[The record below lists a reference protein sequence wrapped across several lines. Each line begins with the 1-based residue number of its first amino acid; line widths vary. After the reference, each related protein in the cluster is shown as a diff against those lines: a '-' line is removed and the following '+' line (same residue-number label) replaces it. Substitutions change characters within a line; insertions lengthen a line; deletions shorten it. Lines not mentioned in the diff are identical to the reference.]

1 MGFQSGFG
9 FISVRVRNAC
19 GWSDPTFISVNIM
32 DCGMGIQQSSIK
44 LYPNPASS
52 SVTLSVDDKKINLQK
67 TGNTTLS
74 QVSINEVKI
83 FDAFGILKLYRKFDK
98 QQTATLNV
106 SVLPKGIYVV
116 EVNTGGGLQYL
127 QLVIQK

>member
-1 MGFQSGFG
+1 
-9 FISVRVRNAC
+9 
-19 GWSDPTFISVNIM
+19 M
-32 DCGMGIQQSSIK
+32 DCGMGMQQSSIK